1 MPVCVDVC
9 SRLKRGMGRGQ
20 LLESLNT
27 RAGVAMRGEG
37 GGYVFVPPLSGL
49 AIGSQWGGQKPAS
62 QPVAALLGISRQKEG
77 HHGVVG
83 VNTITKLLF
92 KQGDQQTDSRA
103 LRLIPHTDTG
113 V

>member
-9 SRLKRGMGRGQ
+9 SRLKWGMGRGQ

-27 RAGVAMRGEG
+27 RAGNG
-37 GGYVFVPPLSGL
+37 GGAEYVFVPPLSGL